1 MKTKNNVQQTILKS
15 MAVVFS
21 VALISLTVNAQDFW
35 QSIYENNGFKDIAM
49 AMVNIK
55 TETSVESTNADL
67 FSYYTEE
74 TEESLEI
81 ENWMMDEY
89 SFGTFVTME
98 TENESPL
105 ELEGW
110 MTNDS
115 YFNNASEMFIEETE
129 NELEIE
135 DWMLNENLF
144 NAAREVE
151 SALELE
157 NWMLS
162 ENIWKV

>member
-21 VALISLTVNAQDFW
+21 VALISLTVNAQNFW
-35 QSIYENNGFKDIAM
+35 QSIYENNGFKGIAM
-49 AMVNIK
+49 AMVDVN
-55 TETSVESTNADL
+55 TATTVESTNADQ
-67 FSYYTEE
+67 FSYYTVENEE
-74 TEESLEI
+74 TLGI
-81 ENWMMDEY
+81 ENWMMDENN
-89 SFGTFVTME
+89 FGTFVTME

-115 YFNNASEMFIEETE
+115 YFNNASEMFIEATE
-129 NELEIE
+129 NDLEIE

-144 NAAREVE
+144 NASREVE

-157 NWMLS
+157 SWMVS